1 MSIYDKAKALA
12 DEIAASDE
20 LRRVKETELKMLID
34 LTAREIVESYQ
45 AIQMEAINAGIP
57 YDQLDEA
64 KKAQLTELE
73 NQMQAN
79 EVIME
84 YMNANQELNQMLES
98 VNMII
103 SSALNPVAA
112 AVVPVAAQ
120 ATAVKT
126 IAAAPVAVTNF
137 IIDKRR
143 DYSRRFF
150 VAKIAGESADTEQR
164 FFF

>member
-20 LRRVKETELKMLID
+20 LRRVKESELKMLID

-45 AIQMEAINAGIP
+45 QIQMEAINAGIP

-103 SSALNPVAA
+103 SSALNPGG
-112 AVVPVAAQ
+112 
-120 ATAVKT
+120 
-126 IAAAPVAVTNF
+126 
-137 IIDKRR
+137 
-143 DYSRRFF
+143 SSCGSCGS
-150 VAKIAGESADTEQR
+150 AGNCGENDCCSSCGGH
-164 FFF
+164 

>member
-34 LTAREIVESYQ
+34 LPAREIVETYQ
-45 AIQMEAINAGIP
+45 QIQMDAINAGIS
-57 YDQLDEA
+57 YDQLDDE

-73 NQMQAN
+73 KKMQENA
-79 EVIME
+79 VIVE

-103 SSALNPVAA
+103 SSALND
-112 AVVPVAAQ
+112 
-120 ATAVKT
+120 
-126 IAAAPVAVTNF
+126 NNGGGC
-137 IIDKRR
+137 
-143 DYSRRFF
+143 SSCSS
-150 VAKIAGESADTEQR
+150 AGNCGENDCCSSCGH
-164 FFF
+164 